1 MRARQISLPRLKTMN
16 SLYTHTI
23 DTHSAQ
29 ETEALGIQLAC
40 AATGG
45 TVMTLSGELGA
56 GKTVLVRGIACG
68 LNMPPGVAV
77 TSPTYVLQHIYRGGR
92 LTLYHI
98 DAYRL
103 VGGAGELE
111 SSGLAECFNDDQGL
125 VCVEW
130 PERLHGFAW
139 PNDHVAV
146 AIDHY
151 EPQKRHVVLQ
161 ATGPRSLL
169 VVKQLAK

>member
-1 MRARQISLPRLKTMN
+1 MLSPRLETMN
-16 SLYTHTI
+16 AVYSLTLHTN
-23 DTHSAQ
+23 SAA

-40 AATGG
+40 AANSGS
-45 TVMTLSGELGA
+45 VITLSGELGA

-111 SSGLAECFNDDQGL
+111 ASGLTECFNDDNGL
-125 VCVEW
+125 ICVEW
-130 PERLHGFAW
+130 PERLTDFPW
-139 PNDHVAV
+139 PADHIAIH
-146 AIDHY
+146 IDHY
-151 EPQKRHVVLQ
+151 EPQKRHLILN
-161 ATGPRSLL
+161 ATGPRSMQVL
-169 VVKQLAK
+169 KQLGK